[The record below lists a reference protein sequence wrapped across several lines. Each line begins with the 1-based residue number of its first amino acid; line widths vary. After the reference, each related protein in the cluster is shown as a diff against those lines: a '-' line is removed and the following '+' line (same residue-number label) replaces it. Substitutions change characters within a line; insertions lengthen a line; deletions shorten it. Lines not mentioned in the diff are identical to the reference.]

1 MGKRASRMRRLF
13 FGSSLRACSTE
24 QWTSYH
30 CDPSGPRQSHPEPY
44 SSVTGLHS
52 RPVHEGTQRA
62 ITKNRHGERW
72 NALPN
77 FKGGSGVTS
86 RFVIYSFLI
95 GSNYSLPRLSSNLL
109 PFCHNVGAV
118 SIIPRTRY
126 VAHHTKIPKAMIPSW
141 YQRSFSFR
149 KPGIDSNLW
158 NSPLDHV
165 EPDITGLR
173 NPVELKMSQ
182 LCQTRIDVRYFLAH
196 RLEVRIV

>member
-1 MGKRASRMRRLF
+1 MLDRTMDLISLWSEWPPAVPPWTLFLCHRSTFATGSWGNSKGYNQKSTWGTVKR
-13 FGSSLRACSTE
+13 SS
-24 QWTSYH
+24 
-30 CDPSGPRQSHPEPY
+30 
-44 SSVTGLHS
+44 
-52 RPVHEGTQRA
+52 
-62 ITKNRHGERW
+62 
-72 NALPN
+72 N